1 MQTYLD
7 CYPCVLRQALE
18 AARMAGA
25 TPSQEHEIILA
36 TLEILKSLPEGAT
49 PPAIG
54 TEVHQIVRD
63 ITGNQ
68 DPYLIVKRESTG
80 KALALLPDLY
90 ALLDQADDRLEAAIR
105 LSIAGNIIDFGP
117 NPDYDLWQVVT
128 RVSRQ
133 AFAINDLPVL
143 RKRLAEVESV
153 LFLGDNAGETV
164 FDRVLIETLEGDVT
178 YVVRGGPVLNDATR
192 EDAEAAGID
201 QVAEVIDNGARVP
214 GTILSKCNPEFQ
226 TRFREAD
233 LLLAK
238 GMGNYE
244 TLSTVD
250 APIFFLLQVKC
261 PIIGLDVG
269 AKVQS
274 IVVKKGNYA
283 H

>member
-25 TPSQEHEIILA
+25 TPGQEHEIVLA

-54 TEVHQIVRD
+54 TEVHQIVRE

-68 DPYLIVKRESTG
+68 DPYLLVKRESTE

-226 TRFREAD
+226 ARFRDAD
-233 LLLAK
+233 LILAK